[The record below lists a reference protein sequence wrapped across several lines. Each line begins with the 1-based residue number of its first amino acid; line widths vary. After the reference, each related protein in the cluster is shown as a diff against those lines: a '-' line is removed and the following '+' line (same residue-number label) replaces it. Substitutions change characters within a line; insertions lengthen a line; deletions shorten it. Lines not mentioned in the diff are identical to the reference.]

1 MAQQLMTPDEVA
13 TILVSR
19 YCVSGQDDIQATGDT
34 LERSRLTADGWQS
47 CGTIGDARVVASLLY
62 HDDWDAI
69 DRMIGRHFRDR
80 TWRQPKTPAGTY
92 TI

>member
-1 MAQQLMTPDEVA
+1 MYPKDWP
-13 TILVSR
+13 R
-19 YCVSGQDDIQATGDT
+19 CPK
-34 LERSRLTADGWQS
+34 
-47 CGTIGDARVVASLLY
+47 C
-62 HDDWDAI
+62 DDWDAV